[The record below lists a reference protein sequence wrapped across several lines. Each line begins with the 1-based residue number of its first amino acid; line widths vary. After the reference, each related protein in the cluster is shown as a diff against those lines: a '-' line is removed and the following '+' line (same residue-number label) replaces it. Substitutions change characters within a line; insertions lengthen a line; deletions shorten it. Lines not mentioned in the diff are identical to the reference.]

1 MSLRLRLLLGL
12 LALVAI
18 GLGVTDAVTYV
29 ALQGG
34 LVQRVDQ
41 ELFDSVATGERA
53 LLTQNAFGLT
63 PGDYVAVYQ
72 AGQGMHGKSV
82 TYLPGQKAGPK
93 PRLTEAMAVSAG
105 SSPSYYTVPARS
117 GGSDFRVLTLALG
130 RGQTFLLAF
139 PLSDVNSTLAQL
151 RLLEIVVSG
160 GVLLLLGLGA
170 WWMVAFSL
178 RPLARIRVTA
188 SAIAGGD
195 LAQRVEPGDPGTEVG
210 QLATSLNEM
219 LSQIEK
225 AFAASSA
232 SEARMR
238 QFMSDASH
246 ELRTPL
252 SSIRGY
258 AELFR
263 HGAKGRPDDLGKAMT
278 RIESESSRMSQ
289 LVDDLLL
296 LARLDEGRPLERKR
310 VDLSQLAVD
319 GVADASVADRQHPI
333 RVKAA
338 DPVLVMGDEARLRQ
352 VVSNLLRNA
361 TVHTPAKTPIE
372 VSVERDGDFSVLQV
386 ADHGPGVSPEL
397 ADQIFERFVRA
408 DAARG
413 REQGGSG
420 LGLAIVAAIVSA
432 HKGTLRLDTTPGGGA
447 TFSVRIP
454 VAPDDPAPI
463 GSAPATADDPP
474 GV

>member
-41 ELFDSVATGERA
+41 ELADSVATGERA
-53 LLTQNAFGLT
+53 LSTGHAFGLT
-63 PGDYVAVYQ
+63 SGDYVAIYQ
-72 AGQGMHGKSV
+72 QGHGIQGDSV
-82 TYLPGQKAGPK
+82 TYLPGQKAGPE
-93 PRLTEAMAVSAG
+93 PRLTDAMAAAAGSVPSFYTVSARTG
-105 SSPSYYTVPARS
+105 SSE
-117 GGSDFRVLTLALG
+117 FRVLTLALG
-130 RGQTFLLAF
+130 GGGSFMLAF
-139 PLSDVNSTLAQL
+139 PLSDVDSTLSQL

-170 WWMVAFSL
+170 WWIVQLGL
-178 RPLARIRVTA
+178 RPLARIRTTA

-195 LAQRVEPGDPGTEVG
+195 LSQRVEPGTPGTEVG
-210 QLATSLNEM
+210 ELATSLNEM
-219 LSQIEK
+219 LSQIEQ
-225 AFAASSA
+225 AFAARSA

-263 HGAKGRPDDLGKAMT
+263 HGARGRPDDLGKAMA
-278 RIESESSRMSQ
+278 RIEGESARMSQ

-296 LARLDEGRPLERKR
+296 LARLDEGRPLEQAN
-310 VDLSQLAVD
+310 VDLSQIAVD
-319 GVADASVADRQHPI
+319 AVADALVADRQHPI
-333 RVKAA
+333 TIQVAG
-338 DPVLVMGDEARLRQ
+338 DVLIRGDEARLRQ
-352 VVSNLLRNA
+352 VVANLLRNA
-361 TVHTPAKTPIE
+361 TTHTPSGTPID
-372 VSVERDGDFSVLQV
+372 VSAAQEGDHGLLMVI
-386 ADHGPGVSPEL
+386 DHGPGVPPEI
-397 ADQIFERFVRA
+397 ASRIFERFVRA
-408 DAARG
+408 DPARG

-420 LGLAIVAAIVSA
+420 LGLAIVAAIVGA
-432 HKGTLRLDTTPGGGA
+432 HHGTLRLDPTPGGGA
-447 TFSVRIP
+447 TFTVRL
-454 VAPDDPAPI
+454 PAGP
-463 GSAPATADDPP
+463 SAPRPESA
-474 GV
+474 